1 MTLEKEGT
9 IGAYTLGSVRLVDG
23 GTIGSGIVEGHWGD
37 EENGSRMWSYIVR
50 VKKVSSKS
58 IDKGSVSWHLDLENV

>member
-37 EENGSRMWSYIVR
+37 EENGSRM
-50 VKKVSSKS
+50 
-58 IDKGSVSWHLDLENV
+58 